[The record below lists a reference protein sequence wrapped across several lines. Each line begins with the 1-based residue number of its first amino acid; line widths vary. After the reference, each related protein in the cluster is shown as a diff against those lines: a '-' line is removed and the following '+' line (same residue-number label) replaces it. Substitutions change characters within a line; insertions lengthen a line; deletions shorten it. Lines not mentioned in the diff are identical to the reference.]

1 MNIKLVFRDSN
12 FKLDIMEDT
21 PCQYLYS
28 VAQKVFRK
36 KSTDIIL
43 FYGKIEIENDSRLLF
58 DVMEKDYVSPNYDL
72 KTYDNTSKNKN
83 TDNNEKMRKSSNIV
97 LFFNPTKK
105 LTNNKRNKND
115 NRYQNNYKYGLD
127 SGNYINNEYGDNYIN
142 DNNIELNEIHNQ
154 PIYVDEGINVNLDIY

>member
-1 MNIKLVFRDSN
+1 M
-12 FKLDIMEDT
+12 DIYDYNKELLSDKINQEQLHT
-21 PCQYLYS
+21 
-28 VAQKVFRK
+28 KV
-36 KSTDIIL
+36 
-43 FYGKIEIENDSRLLF
+43 
-58 DVMEKDYVSPNYDL
+58 VEKDYASPNYDL

-97 LFFNPTKK
+97 VFFNPTKK